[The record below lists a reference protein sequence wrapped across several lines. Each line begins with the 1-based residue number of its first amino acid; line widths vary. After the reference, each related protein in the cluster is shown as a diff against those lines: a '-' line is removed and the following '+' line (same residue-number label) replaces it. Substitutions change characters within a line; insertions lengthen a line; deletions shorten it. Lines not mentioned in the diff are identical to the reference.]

1 MDQETGGAGEKK
13 RLRRLRLFGR
23 RWLPVWLLGLALLIA
38 GPLRGL
44 EAGPGADAGI
54 PDLDRPIGVKQVI
67 DGDTIELINNER
79 VRYLGIDAPEMRRKV
94 NGRWIKIME
103 SFAAEAYELNRG
115 LVEGRSV
122 RIELDREIRDRY
134 DRLLGYVFVDGLL
147 VNAELISS
155 GYVVVRIHAPND
167 RYADLFIK
175 LQAEARAEGRGI
187 WGSRDGDWRGGSPRD
202 GSKE

>member
-1 MDQETGGAGEKK
+1 M
-13 RLRRLRLFGR
+13 LGR
-23 RWLPVWLLGLALLIA
+23 QWLPVGLLGLGLLLA

-44 EAGPGADAGI
+44 EAGSGADAGI
-54 PDLDRPIGVKQVI
+54 PGLDRPIAVKQVI
-67 DGDTIELINNER
+67 DGDTIELINRER

-134 DRLLGYVFVDGLL
+134 DRLLGYVFVDGRF

-155 GYVVVRIHAPND
+155 GYVIVRIHPPND